1 MKKNIWIWVSIV
13 SAVITVGIIIIS
25 IFNHMELQKY
35 KEAYNLNDQE
45 LVCNIHEQTIDDLS
59 SQLSSAQNELKS
71 SQVNKIDT
79 VINDIT
85 YMLETFYT
93 IDDTHPSSDRYAKLK
108 DYVTKEYE
116 FYISNLTSVS
126 TEYRQSIDIQ
136 DTFYSKLTDTE
147 ARVLVFCTVS
157 MESEKWGSVTQPN
170 VYEIES
176 QYNFELQKWQVA
188 GIKVGEG
195 ISFQDFKTA

>member
-13 SAVITVGIIIIS
+13 LAVITAGIIIIS

-35 KEAYNLNDQE
+35 KEAYTLNDQE

-59 SQLSSAQNELKS
+59 SQLSSVQNELKS
-71 SQVNKIDT
+71 AQANKIDT
-79 VINDIT
+79 VI
-85 YMLETFYT
+85 
-93 IDDTHPSSDRYAKLK
+93 
-108 DYVTKEYE
+108 
-116 FYISNLTSVS
+116 TSVS
-126 TEYRQSIDIQ
+126 SEYRQSIDIQ

-170 VYEIES
+170 VYEIEA
-176 QYNFELQKWQVA
+176 QYNSELQKWQVA

-195 ISFQDFKTA
+195 ISLQDFKTA

>member
-1 MKKNIWIWVSIV
+1 MKKNIWICVSIV
-13 SAVITVGIIIIS
+13 LAVITVGIIIIS

-35 KEAYNLNDQE
+35 KEAYTLNDQE

-71 SQVNKIDT
+71 AQANKIDT

-93 IDDTHPSSDRYAKLK
+93 IDDAHPSGDRYAKLK

-126 TEYRQSIDIQ
+126 SEYRQSIDIQ

-170 VYEIES
+170 VYEIEA
-176 QYNFELQKWQVA
+176 QYNSELQKWQVA

-195 ISFQDFKTA
+195 ISLQDFKTA

>member
-25 IFNHMELQKY
+25 IFNHMELQRY
-35 KEAYNLNDQE
+35 KEAYTLNDQE

-147 ARVLVFCTVS
+147 ARVLVFCTIS